1 MNEFNFLTEQQIQ
14 SNYERFR
21 SLITENFPTRKDQL
35 NQMYD
40 VVAEELMFA
49 PASSQAHF
57 HNAFPGGY
65 VDHVLRVY
73 DFASIQLKL
82 WDKCGMSISFTTE
95 ELIFVAL
102 HHDLGK
108 LGQPES
114 PMYLV
119 NNEKWA
125 VDKGTFYKF
134 NLENQWLT
142 ITERSLWLLN
152 HFNVPFSINEM
163 LGIKLADGLYDESNK
178 QYLVTYDINKKLKNN
193 LPYIIHNAD
202 QMAARFEFERW
213 AKFTGKAAV

>member
-14 SNYERFR
+14 SNHERFR
-21 SLITENFPTRKDQL
+21 SLINENFPTRKNQL

-40 VVAEELMFA
+40 VLDAELMFA

-73 DFASIQLKL
+73 DFAMIQMKL
-82 WDKCGMSISFTTE
+82 WDKCGMSISFSSE
-95 ELIFVAL
+95 ELMFVAL

-108 LGQPES
+108 LGEPGS

-125 VDKGTFYKF
+125 IDKGTFYKF
-134 NLENQWLT
+134 NLDNQWLT

-152 HFNVPFSINEM
+152 HFKVPFSINEM

-178 QYLVTYDINKKLKNN
+178 QYLVTYDINKKLKTN

-213 AKFTGKAAV
+213 AKLTGKATV